1 AFMVEVL
8 AAALTGGR
16 FGFEDFSVG
25 RPGAVT
31 SNAGQFVLLI
41 DPGAMAPSGFTE
53 RIETLIQR
61 LRDAGSER
69 LPADA
74 RYARRER
81 AAAEGIEVSDEVYA
95 TLVEQAGRR
104 RVRAPS

>member
-1 AFMVEVL
+1 MVEVL

-16 FGFEDFSVG
+16 FGFEDLSVG

-31 SNAGQFVLLI
+31 SNAGQFLLVI
-41 DPGAMAPSGFTE
+41 DPAAMAPSGFTD
-53 RIETLIQR
+53 RIEALIQR
-61 LRDAGSER
+61 LRGAGAER

-74 RYARRER
+74 RYARRQR
-81 AAAEGIEVSDEVYA
+81 AARDGVEISDALYA

-104 RVRAPS
+104 SRVRPR